1 MTTKEN
7 YYVQSGNQNLKI
19 SSDSQESAI
28 DDFFSQCAI
37 LPTWNEAQLGEV
49 IFVSK
54 NPIEPD
60 SSKDAKMYHTE
71 EMATQLGYS
80 IQKGED
86 DEGPRLTVFNG

>member
-1 MTTKEN
+1 MTKEN
-7 YYVQSGNQNLKI
+7 YYVQSGNQNRRI

-28 DDFFSQCAI
+28 DEFLSQCVEVR
-37 LPTWNEAQLGEV
+37 PFPYEVQLGEV

-60 SSKDAKMYHTE
+60 SSKDAKMYHME
-71 EMATQLGYS
+71 EMATRLGYS

-86 DEGPRLTVFNG
+86 DEGPKLTVFNG

>member
-1 MTTKEN
+1 MAKEN
-7 YYVQSGNQNLKI
+7 YYVQSGNQNRKI

-28 DDFFSQCAI
+28 DEFLSQCVD
-37 LPTWNEAQLGEV
+37 EVQLGEV

-71 EMATQLGYS
+71 EIATRLGYS